1 MKLFSTDREVIAIVD
16 VYECL
21 DGDDRISAPNV
32 YNIPSALGGTK
43 EGNKKAAP
51 AYSISG
57 RQKVFTDDR
66 VLVPGPGAYEAI
78 KPDAVRAKSP
88 AYSISARFALPDDH
102 SQIPGPGAHY
112 PEKVDRIR

>member
-1 MKLFSTDREVIAIVD
+1 MFSTDRKVIAKVSAIIW
-16 VYECL
+16 
-21 DGDDRISAPNV
+21 ISAPNI
-32 YNIPSALGGTK
+32 YNIPSALGGTR

-51 AYSISG
+51 AYSISS
-57 RQKVFTDDR
+57 RQKVFMDDR

-88 AYSISARFALPDDH
+88 AYSISARFSLPDDH

-112 PEKVDRIR
+112 PEKV